1 MVLLSCSDTSDRCKW
16 PLALTLTFVVV
27 MGATVVILLLIRRG
41 NSAGETDNGVVVV
54 VAVAFGDCTEGIG
67 LPKLAWCE
75 PPKHSINQFDFV
87 IILHQIMMILPLVE
101 LGIWVNQ
108 SNSQRRMDSLNRL

>member
-54 VAVAFGDCTEGIG
+54 VAVVVAVVGCDCSWFHQHCLYKSCACEGRRG
-67 LPKLAWCE
+67 FLLFEEGFRHHVKCDETAR
-75 PPKHSINQFDFV
+75 
-87 IILHQIMMILPLVE
+87 QI
-101 LGIWVNQ
+101 W
-108 SNSQRRMDSLNRL
+108 